1 MSIVAEDW
9 TADLIDIMMGKLDYD
24 LDGTFKKTQ
33 DFTLS
38 SSTNRNGI
46 DAGDFFLVDSDLG
59 ILILT
64 QFIIL
69 IRSRSSPNW
78 KKPKKNVF
86 QIVTFVCFQSD
97 CAKFE

>member
-1 MSIVAEDW
+1 MSEDW
-9 TADLIDIMMGKLDYD
+9 TADLIDIMMGKLDYN

-33 DFTLS
+33 DSSTLS

-69 IRSRSSPNW
+69 IRSSPNW
-78 KKPKKNVF
+78 KKNICIPNCDFCLFSK
-86 QIVTFVCFQSD
+86 
-97 CAKFE
+97 

>member
-1 MSIVAEDW
+1 MSEDW
-9 TADLIDIMMGKLDYD
+9 TADLIDIMMGKLDYN
-24 LDGTFKKTQ
+24 LDGTFKNTQ
-33 DFTLS
+33 DYYTLS

-69 IRSRSSPNW
+69 IRSSPNW
-78 KKPKKNVF
+78 KKTTKNVF